1 MLDQVINCAEPCHEL
16 KQQIAAALWDT
27 PGSEISSL
35 NFFFTYYAKQC
46 ELIALHEGGTHVS
59 LKTHQDIMRIVQLFK
74 DNRPH
79 DEILLL
85 TGTPGAD
92 RRRDYSIDLAARL
105 YLMMEFGNLPYVYSG
120 CKQLEWSQGSLRDFI
135 VKRFEKKRELGHDNI
150 KLEKIF
156 NARNLRKIGG
166 VEVAWTANLADHL
179 RLMKDD
185 KIVAIFHHASFL
197 RRQQRDASLYPK
209 ELITET
215 LNTIALLF
223 PKWDQG
229 TRAWYLQESSLRG
242 LDTYAIEVGHLDTDQ
257 RQIENFTY
265 WHDRLVIL
273 KQVFDEA
280 RPNTLQHWWNDRRN
294 GVQWYTFWVAIL
306 ILILTVFFGL
316 VQSIEGAL
324 QVYKAFNPT

>member
-1 MLDQVINCAEPCHEL
+1 MLDQVIDCTEPCHEL

-35 NFFFTYYAKQC
+35 NFFFAYYAKQC

-74 DNRPH
+74 DNRTH

-85 TGTPGAD
+85 TGTSSAD
-92 RRRDYSIDLAARL
+92 SQRDYSIDLAARL
-105 YLMMEFGNLPYVYSG
+105 YLMIEFGNLPYVYSG
-120 CKQLEWSQGSLRDFI
+120 CKQLEWTQGSLRDFI
-135 VKRFEKKRELGHDNI
+135 VERFEKKQELSHDNI
-150 KLEKIF
+150 KLEKVF

-179 RLMKDD
+179 RLMKDN
-185 KIVAIFHHASFL
+185 KVVAIFHHASFL

-223 PKWDQG
+223 PKWDQD

-294 GVQWYTFWVAIL
+294 RVQWYTFWVAIL

-324 QVYKAFNPT
+324 QVYKAFNPD